1 MANYGIKQFNFKN
14 VENYR
19 QILESNRNQMDELF
33 RKYQGELTNME
44 SNWIGKSGMV
54 SQSDMQELIKSYN
67 GFLNK
72 VNSFITLLGNA
83 EVGFSDQE
91 KESIATYNR

>member
-72 VNSFITLLGNA
+72 VNSFITMLS
-83 EVGFSDQE
+83 ESERGFIDNEMENIS
-91 KESIATYNR
+91 TY

>member
-1 MANYGIKQFNFKN
+1 MANYGIKQFNYNN
-14 VENYR
+14 VSNYKSV
-19 QILESNRNQMDELF
+19 LETNRNTMDELF
-33 RKYQGELTNME
+33 RRYQNELTNME

-72 VNSFITLLGNA
+72 VNDFINVLAQSERSFIET
-83 EVGFSDQE
+83 
-91 KESIATYNR
+91 ESENISTY